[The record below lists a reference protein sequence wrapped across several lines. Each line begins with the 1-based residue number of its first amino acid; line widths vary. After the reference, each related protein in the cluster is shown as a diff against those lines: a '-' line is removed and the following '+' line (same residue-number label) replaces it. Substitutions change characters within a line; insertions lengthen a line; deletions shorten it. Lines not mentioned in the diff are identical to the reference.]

1 MAETTERRGTVKVFL
16 VQGKGKK
23 TFKKGESVKESNF
36 PEGNFDALVK
46 SGHLIEGQPQPVK
59 PTIEDE
65 KAKAAKM
72 HADAQK
78 AERDA
83 AVKEATDLQIEV
95 SDEMSTDDIK
105 TAIEAKK
112 ASAEAEAKLTEAKA
126 TCDKYE
132 IEYAE
137 DADID
142 TLNQLI
148 ADYEAKNTKSFVNAK
163 GETVV
168 VKSIDDISKNDLV
181 AELEKANAVFD
192 KNAKKPVLFTQW
204 MGLE

>member
-1 MAETTERRGTVKVFL
+1 MAEATERRGIVKVFL

-23 TFKKGESVKESNF
+23 IFKKGEPVKESNF

-46 SGHLIEGQPQPVK
+46 SGHLIEGKPQPVE
-59 PTIEDE
+59 PTIQGE
-65 KAKAAKM
+65 KAKAAKE
-72 HADAQK
+72 HADAEK
-78 AERDA
+78 ADRDA
-83 AVKEATDLQIEV
+83 AVKEATDLEIEV
-95 SDEMSTDDIK
+95 TDEMSTDDIK
-105 TAIEAKK
+105 LSVEAKK
-112 ASAEAEAKLTEAKA
+112 ASNEAEKKLAEAKAV
-126 TCDKYE
+126 CDKYE

-148 ADYEAKNTKSFVNAK
+148 AEYEAKNTKSFVNDK

-168 VKSIDDISKNDLV
+168 VKSIDDITKNELV